1 MDRRAAMRIVRNTGT
16 DRVID
21 IVRPWLREG
30 SRVDLAET
38 LKQRGLGNIRSL

>member
-1 MDRRAAMRIVRNTGT
+1 MDRRAAMRIIRNTGT

-21 IVRPWLREG
+21 IVRPCLRVG
-30 SRVDLAET
+30 NRFDLAET